1 MILGERYGRAKDRE
15 IKKGRR
21 DPNAKKS
28 LRFDEGEITDVLE
41 SVDKNYHAAFKEYLM
56 NMSDEFKPYNPAF
69 MILGTLLLWVCWIF
83 FNAGSVDTLFTI
95 RKNNAPKI
103 SMINIL
109 SPAASGIFC
118 VFIKPRITNE
128 FSHVNQFDIGTFCNG
143 IIVGLVA
150 VTASCDNIDPWAAV
164 VIGLGAA
171 VMYSFGCKFI
181 HLIHVDDPV
190 EAGPLHFSG
199 GFWGTIAVG
208 FFDIDRGVFYGGSV
222 HFLGI

>member
-1 MILGERYGRAKDRE
+1 MTSFIYSVVVFWVWGGGWLEVSGYHDFAGSSVVHLVGGVCAFWGAMILGERYGRAKDRE

-28 LRFDEGEITDVLE
+28 LRFDEGEITEVLE
-41 SVDKNYHAAFKEYLM
+41 SVDKNYHTAFKEYLM

-83 FNAGSVDTLFTI
+83 FNAGSVSSLLTI

-128 FSHVNQFDIGTFCNG
+128 FSHVN
-143 IIVGLVA
+143 
-150 VTASCDNIDPWAAV
+150 
-164 VIGLGAA
+164 
-171 VMYSFGCKFI
+171 
-181 HLIHVDDPV
+181 
-190 EAGPLHFSG
+190 
-199 GFWGTIAVG
+199 
-208 FFDIDRGVFYGGSV
+208 
-222 HFLGI
+222 